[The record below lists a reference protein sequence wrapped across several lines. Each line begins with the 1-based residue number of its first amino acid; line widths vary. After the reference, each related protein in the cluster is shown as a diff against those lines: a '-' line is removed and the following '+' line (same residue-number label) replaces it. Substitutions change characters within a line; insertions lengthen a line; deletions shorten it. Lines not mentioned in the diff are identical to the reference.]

1 MSRLARFLTQLF
13 TKPVD
18 TSDDGRRAAGEAARL
33 LRQTEQHLGYSF
45 RNPDLLLQALLHRSF
60 HQQTQDT
67 SLSNE
72 RMEFLGDAVL
82 NLAVAEY
89 LYGHF
94 PGAHEGEL
102 TKIRSRLVNK
112 RALTAYANSI
122 DLARSVRMS
131 HSAAQSVGKG
141 IQTILADTFEAVI
154 AAIYLDGGYVPART
168 FIERQVIGALRAG
181 SVATADDNFKSMLL
195 EHVQSKGMGAP
206 RYAVS
211 REEGPDHD
219 RTFIV
224 DVFVNNER
232 LGTGVGKN
240 KKEAEQAAAG
250 EALRNLP

>member
-1 MSRLARFLTQLF
+1 MSRLARFLTRLF
-13 TKPVD
+13 GKPAG
-18 TSDDGRRAAGEAARL
+18 TPDDGRRAAGGPTAHLKQAE
-33 LRQTEQHLGYSF
+33 RQLGYSF
-45 RNPDLLLQALLHRSF
+45 RNPELLHQALLHRSF
-60 HQQTQDT
+60 HQQAQDT

-112 RALTAYANSI
+112 RALTAYADSI

-131 HSAAQSVGKG
+131 HNAAQSVGKG

-154 AAIYLDGGYVPART
+154 AAIYLDGGYAAARE

-181 SVATADDNFKSMLL
+181 SVATHDDNYKSMLL
-195 EHVQSKGMGAP
+195 EYVQAKGMGTP
-206 RYAVS
+206 RYTVN

-219 RTFIV
+219 RTFVV
-224 DVFVNNER
+224 DVVVNNER
-232 LGTGVGKN
+232 LGTGIGKN
-240 KKEAEQAAAG
+240 KKEAEQAAAS
-250 EALRNLP
+250 EALRSLA

>member
-1 MSRLARFLTQLF
+1 MGRLAHLLTRLF
-13 TKPVD
+13 GRPAD
-18 TSDDGRRAAGEAARL
+18 SPENGRRATDPDGQIL
-33 LRQTEQHLGYSF
+33 KTERDLGYRF
-45 RNPDLLLQALLHRSF
+45 RNPELLHQALLHRSF
-60 HQQTQDT
+60 HQQAQDT

-72 RMEFLGDAVL
+72 RMEFLGDAIL
-82 NLAVAEY
+82 NLVVAEY
-89 LYGHF
+89 LYCNF
-94 PGAHEGEL
+94 PAANEGDL

-154 AAIYLDGGYVPART
+154 AAIYLDGGYQQARG
-168 FIERQVIGALRAG
+168 FIERQVIGALRTG
-181 SVATADDNFKSMLL
+181 SVATSDDNYKSILL
-195 EHVQSKGMGAP
+195 EYVQAKGLGTP
-206 RYAVS
+206 RYAIR

-224 DVFVNNER
+224 DVIVNNER

-250 EALRNLP
+250 EALKSLA